1 MPTAPGKH
9 RSEAEQA
16 RIEAEVIEMI
26 EQRTPWQKAMGVRVE
41 RLLPDLVLRLDWR
54 PEFAGHPL
62 LPRMHGAVVASV
74 LDILGGACFM
84 MAIAQKHPAE
94 DFEQVMQRVLRVATI
109 DLRVD
114 FLRAATGSSF
124 RASSEITRLGGRVG
138 SAQMRLHD
146 DEDRLVATACGSY
159 VVS

>member
-1 MPTAPGKH
+1 MSAAPTH
-9 RSEAEQA
+9 RSPAEQA

-26 EQRTPWQKAMGVRVE
+26 EQRTPWQKAMGVKVE

-62 LPRMHGAVVASV
+62 LPRMHGAVVAGV

-84 MAIAQKHPAE
+84 MAIAQKHPTE
-94 DFEQVMQRVLRVATI
+94 DFDQVMQRALRVATI

-114 FLRAATGSSF
+114 FLRAATGATF
-124 RASSEITRLGGRVG
+124 RASSEVTRLGGRVG

-146 DEDRLVATACGSY
+146 DEHRLVATACGSY